1 MMSTK
6 DLHIPRIMTVC
17 FSVTTACSV
26 LGCITHLL
34 CGMLECLA
42 CVIPY
47 HHISAHLHCHH
58 AYHITIN
65 MKIEEELHRQD
76 QGEQPQVARIKQKR
90 SKNTDHVIALQK
102 GQARYQSSQKTK
114 LQESNECDQEYESAP
129 YNTQET
135 HNNLNMKIEFLNHTG
150 ISSGTLSV
158 LEGLVYVIELHVYF
172 SMWSEAEGLSEYG
185 VVPE

>member
-1 MMSTK
+1 MI
-6 DLHIPRIMTVC
+6 LFGLYNPRRIVPTSIHVPSRAASAPKGILPSMHFENV
-17 FSVTTACSV
+17 V
-26 LGCITHLL
+26 L
-34 CGMLECLA
+34 
-42 CVIPY
+42 
-47 HHISAHLHCHH
+47 
-58 AYHITIN
+58 
-65 MKIEEELHRQD
+65 KEELHRRD
-76 QGEQPQVARIKQKR
+76 QAWPYGQKPQVARVKQKR